1 MKETHLGVHNKYRN
15 TNYHLREIKI
25 PPQTYFHFYSEWVIQ
40 KNDTPLQMEAR
51 FIELPYCKK
60 SASVYIKALK
70 VGTEPFL

>member
-40 KNDTPLQMEAR
+40 KNDMPLQMEAC
-51 FIELPYCKK
+51 FMELAYCKK
-60 SASVYIKALK
+60 SASVYIKAVK
-70 VGTEPFL
+70 VGMEPFL